1 MRSMNE
7 DFLTTEKRE
16 FTMKTNRKI
25 IALCVLALLPA
36 TALASASSTNSG
48 VIKFNRPKVETLQ
61 FDITQDDQTFA
72 KHNMALSLKK
82 GGQSSSFSESNH
94 SGYLLKVSPIAGTDT
109 FLVKLTITEPKSSSM
124 IVMTPGK
131 PTKKPKL
138 ETSVATRT
146 IAWGPQTVHLKN
158 RIGDTV
164 YHTTITIS

>member
-1 MRSMNE
+1 
-7 DFLTTEKRE
+7 
-16 FTMKTNRKI
+16 MKTNRKI
-25 IALCVLALLPA
+25 ISLCIFALLPA
-36 TALASASSTNSG
+36 TAWASASSTNSD

-61 FDITQDDQTFA
+61 FDIAQDNQTFA
-72 KHNMALSLKK
+72 KHNMAISLKK

-94 SGYLLKVSPIAGTDT
+94 SGYLLNVSPVAGTDT
-109 FLVKLTITEPKSSSM
+109 FLVKLTITEPVSTNNM
-124 IVMTPGK
+124 IAIEKGK
-131 PTKKPKL
+131 PAKKPKL